1 MIQHIF
7 LDMDNTLLSP
17 DGSISAKN
25 ISVIK
30 NSPIPV
36 SLVSARAPF
45 EMQFAIHDLDLNT
58 TQVAFNGGLI
68 YKPQLKGYQ
77 QIYSQAINPQTVKR
91 IMTIIHQNFPEVSLN
106 WYSDHTWFTDKHCQE
121 TDAETAI
128 THEKPVI
135 QKTSVNLTQTI
146 YKFMVMSFQPP
157 LFDRL
162 QKYLKQ
168 LNLPDLNVMTSGDAY
183 IEITPTS
190 ATKANAIAQI
200 QKEEHLKIDQLAA
213 FGDGEND
220 IPMFK
225 HVGLPIAVANTSQE
239 VKQYAKFVS
248 TSNREDGVAI
258 GIEQH
263 ILAK

>member
-17 DGSISAKN
+17 DGSISPKN
-25 ISVIK
+25 ISVIQ
-30 NSPIPV
+30 NSSIPV

-45 EMQFAIHDLDLNT
+45 EMQFAIDELNLQT

-68 YKPQLKGYQ
+68 YKPQTNSYQ
-77 QIYSQAINPQTVKR
+77 QLYSQAIDPQTVKK
-91 IMTIIHQNFPEVSLN
+91 IMTIVHQNFPKVSLN
-106 WYSDHTWFTDKHCQE
+106 WYSDHTWYTDKNCQE

-135 QKTSVNLTQTI
+135 QKTSANLTQTI
-146 YKFMVMSFQPP
+146 YKFMVMSFDPI

-162 QKYLKQ
+162 QNYLKQ
-168 LNLPDLNVMTSGDAY
+168 LDLPDLNVMTSGDAY
-183 IEITPTS
+183 IEITPIS
-190 ATKANAIAQI
+190 ATKANAVAHI

-225 HVGLPIAVANTSQE
+225 HVGLPIAVANASQE

-248 TSNREDGVAI
+248 TSNREDGVAN
-258 GIEQH
+258 GIERH
-263 ILAK
+263 IFKK

>member
-17 DGSISAKN
+17 DGSISTKN

-45 EMQFAIHDLDLNT
+45 EMQFAIQGLDLHT

-68 YKPQLKGYQ
+68 YKPTSTAYQ
-77 QIYSQAINPQTVKR
+77 QVYSKAIDPQTAQK
-91 IMTIIHQNFPEVSLN
+91 IIDVVHQQFPASSLN
-106 WYSDHTWFTDKHCQE
+106 WYSDTAWYTDKNCKE
-121 TDAETAI
+121 TDFETSI

-135 QKTSVNLTQTI
+135 SDLPDANQTI
-146 YKFMVMSFQPP
+146 YKFMLISFDPV
-157 LFDRL
+157 LFSQLVD
-162 QKYLKQ
+162 YLKQ
-168 LNLPDLNVMTSGDAY
+168 LNLANVNIMTSGDSY
-183 IEITPTS
+183 IEVTDTS

-200 QKEEHLKIDQLAA
+200 QAEEHLQSDQLAA

-225 HVGLPIAVANTSQE
+225 KVGLPIAVANATE
-239 VKQYAKFVS
+239 DVKQYAKFIS
-248 TSNREDGVAI
+248 TSNSDDGVAN
-258 GIEQH
+258 GMQQH
-263 ILAK
+263 VFNK